1 MKIFKTVPR
10 SFTTIENP
18 TQTTKIVGLSGRIVC
33 GDIGDA
39 TTPHT
44 YCVVFHRE
52 VTEGEETRVE
62 AFKETSL
69 KVTQAETLA
78 LVDPATQYA
87 AIAALASQY
96 DYQLLP
102 QNQQ

>member
-18 TQTTKIVGLSGRIVC
+18 TQTTKVVGISGRIVW

-44 YCVVFHRE
+44 YCVIFHRE
-52 VTEGEETRVE
+52 ITEGEETRVE

-69 KVTQAETLA
+69 KVTQAETLG
-78 LVDPATQYA
+78 LVNPATQYA
-87 AIAALASQY
+87 AVSALASQY

-102 QNQQ
+102 ENEQ